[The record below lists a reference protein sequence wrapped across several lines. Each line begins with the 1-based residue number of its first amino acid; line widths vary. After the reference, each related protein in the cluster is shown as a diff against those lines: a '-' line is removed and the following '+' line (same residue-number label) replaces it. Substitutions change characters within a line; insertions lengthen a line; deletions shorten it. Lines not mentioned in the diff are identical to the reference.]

1 MNNCPRV
8 KWMAQSDLRLS
19 REMKKSTVEKI
30 KGNAGT
36 VVNRYRASLKILIKL
51 LRGKQRDHLLK
62 WKEIPRTLNFKSGI
76 HFHTHTY

>member
-8 KWMAQSDLRLS
+8 KWTAQGDLRPS

-30 KGNAGT
+30 KANAGT

-51 LRGKQRDHLLK
+51 LRGKSRDHLLK
-62 WKEIPRTLNFKSGI
+62 WKEIPRTLNLKSGI